1 MRRKRRMIGEARG
14 RWLRRGSFL
23 LAALVLAGAAVP
35 ARADAEGDDTVQVSL
50 GLGGAHPDG
59 WSEPLGLS
67 ADGRYGLFSSLAS
80 NLVPGDTN
88 RLYDVF
94 VRDLRAG
101 RTERV
106 SVTDDGSQLNGSTS
120 QAAISGDGRYVA
132 FSSDAADVVAGQP
145 ANGGSNI
152 FVRDRRTGRTELVT
166 AGDPAGSDRTGSS
179 HSPAV
184 SGDGRYVAYS
194 SDRSD
199 LVAGEQPAP
208 GRNIYVTDRWKGT
221 TRLVTVGAD
230 GSPADHESYEP
241 VISADGTT
249 VGFRSKA
256 TNLLPRG
263 RTPAIRTSAVLT
275 SAVRTSEAAGAR
287 PSPAALAGSKPP
299 PARNMVPFY
308 VYDARTGRIQGASID
323 PAGVLRDAAQGASL
337 SPDGRYAMFRI
348 FEPGYGTD
356 PEAAHKELYVRDLRQ
371 GTDTK
376 VGTPLPGTTTV
387 LDSFLATMTADD
399 RSVFFASDADNLVPG
414 DTNRV
419 SDIFRRDLRTG
430 RIERVGVAGDGS
442 QTSWPSSAPF
452 VDGLGTTVLFGA
464 NGNVFARKLPRV

>member
-1 MRRKRRMIGEARG
+1 MRRTRLARRTNGGARG
-14 RWLRRGSFL
+14 RRLRRGSCFL
-23 LAALVLAGAAVP
+23 ATLVLAGAAAP
-35 ARADAEGDDTVQVSL
+35 AQADTEGDGTVQVSL
-50 GLGGAHPDG
+50 GLGGAQPDD

-94 VRDLRAG
+94 VRDLRTR

-132 FSSDAADVVAGQP
+132 FSSDAKDVVAGQP

-152 FVRDRRTGRTELVT
+152 FVRDRRTGHTELV
-166 AGDPAGSDRTGSS
+166 AGGSPTGSDRSGSS
-179 HSPAV
+179 HSPAI

-199 LVAGEQPAP
+199 LVPAEKPGP

-221 TRLVTVGAD
+221 TRLVTAGAD
-230 GSPADHESYEP
+230 GSPADNTSYEP

-249 VGFRSKA
+249 IGFRSKA
-256 TNLLPRG
+256 TNLLSRG
-263 RTPAIRTSAVLT
+263 RTPAARPP
-275 SAVRTSEAAGAR
+275 EAADAR
-287 PSPAALAGSKPP
+287 PTPAALAGSKPP
-299 PARNMVPFY
+299 PARHMFPFY
-308 VYDARTGRIQGASID
+308 VYDARTGRIQGASVD
-323 PAGVLRDAAQGASL
+323 PAGVLRDAAPDGTL
-337 SPDGRYAMFRI
+337 SPDGRYAMYRI

-356 PEAAHKELYVRDLRQ
+356 PDAVHKELYVRDLRL
-371 GTDTK
+371 GTVTK
-376 VGTPLPGTTTV
+376 VATPLPGTKTV
-387 LDSFLATMTADD
+387 LDSFRATMTADN
-399 RSVFFASDADNLVPG
+399 RSVFFASDADSLVPG
-414 DTNRV
+414 DTNGV

-430 RIERVGVAGDGS
+430 GIERVGVAGDGS
-442 QTSWPSSAPF
+442 QTSWPSSSPF
-452 VDGLGTTVLFGA
+452 VDGPGTTVLFGA
-464 NGNVFARKLPRV
+464 NGNVFARRLPPV